1 MTRPSDT
8 TKAAIRPESAKYFD
22 AEALGASLRQL
33 AVDVV
38 KGESTDF
45 MSRWFRSSH
54 SDADLVIWTDGEK
67 RIIKH
72 QLCFYGQVVEW
83 NPISG
88 TRTGLVIEEE
98 VLEGQTAEQD
108 GEPPVKRPEPL
119 DREGSDRE
127 IAETIRFDKS
137 AQGHVIKQA
146 IQLLGFVH
154 ELPENDRSMLIYH
167 LRESPKL
174 HKNARERALKIWAPK
189 ADELT
194 SDSTRRP
201 NFWKRLRTWVL
212 GE

>member
-1 MTRPSDT
+1 MTAPEARP
-8 TKAAIRPESAKYFD
+8 KYFD
-22 AEALGASLRQL
+22 AETLGTSLRQL

-54 SDADLVIWTDGEK
+54 ADADLVIWTDSEK

-72 QLCFYGQVVEW
+72 QLCFFGQVVEW

-98 VLEGQTAEQD
+98 VMATEDDPAAEIAA
-108 GEPPVKRPEPL
+108 KRPEPV
-119 DREGSDRE
+119 DRDGADRE
-127 IAETIRFDKS
+127 IAETIRFDKQ
-137 AQGHVIKQA
+137 AQGNVIKQA
-146 IQLLGFVH
+146 IQLLGFVP
-154 ELPENDRSMLIYH
+154 ELSENDRSMLIYH

-189 ADELT
+189 AEELT
-194 SDSTRRP
+194 SRSTRRP
-201 NFWKRLRTWVL
+201 SFWNRLRKWVL
-212 GE
+212 GG